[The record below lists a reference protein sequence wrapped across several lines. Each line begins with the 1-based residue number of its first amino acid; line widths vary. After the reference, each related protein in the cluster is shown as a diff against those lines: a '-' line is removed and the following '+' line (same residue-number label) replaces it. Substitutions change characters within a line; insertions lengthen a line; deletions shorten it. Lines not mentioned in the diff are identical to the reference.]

1 MTRWWSPNGCSS
13 VVDSW
18 QEVGRAGLTVRAHVG
33 LPEQEAALEKARAGE
48 GRDVEHVALETEGTL
63 QLAEAKRGA
72 APRRTAK
79 RAKAQA
85 RNTGALA
92 VC

>member
-1 MTRWWSPNGCSS
+1 MVAAAWWIAGRK
-13 VVDSW
+13 W
-18 QEVGRAGLTVRAHVG
+18 EGRADTCARMRG

-48 GRDVEHVALETEGTL
+48 GRDVEHVALETKGTL